1 MRRIRSL
8 KSRLLLTTLA
18 VIALGSLL
26 IGGLLLAHAR
36 HEIDELF
43 DAQLAQ
49 MARTLLAQRQ
59 QHDDGEDHRPAPHRH
74 EYERKIGF
82 ALFDDDGELIR
93 HSSEAQISTLP
104 PRCHG
109 FQTIRHRAEDLR
121 LFCSTDEDSGH
132 VIVAWQSQTI
142 RNELAGKI
150 VGTIFLPMLLGL
162 PLLAFAVWWAVGRTL
177 RPLTGLSAQIG
188 QRSAKDLAPIDPG
201 SAPTEISPIITTLN
215 QLLARIAAAL
225 EQERRFTADAAH
237 ELRTPLAALR
247 IQIEVA
253 QGQNDLAAGKATL
266 GKAIQAVDRA
276 TSLVEQLLQ
285 LARLDE
291 LTSISRHHIELQQ
304 LAQAELDEHASAAR
318 GKHIR
323 LVLEVDSPQPVEGH
337 PELLRILLRNLLNN
351 AIQYTPDGG
360 TAGIRVHGRSIAVF
374 DNGPGIAEA
383 ERQSLLQRFAR
394 GKDAGGTGHGLGL
407 SIVSRIAELHQATIR
422 LQHANATSGLLV
434 LLEFPQPPD
443 PSHRGHT

>member
-1 MRRIRSL
+1 MRRVRSL
-8 KSRLLLTTLA
+8 KSRLLVTTLV
-18 VIALGSLL
+18 VITLGSIL

-59 QHDDGEDHRPAPHRH
+59 QHDDNEDHRPALHRH

-82 ALFDDDGELIR
+82 ALFDDKGELIG
-93 HSSEAQISTLP
+93 HSNETQISALP
-104 PRCHG
+104 AHCHG
-109 FQTIRHRAEDLR
+109 FQTIRHQAEDLR
-121 LFCSTDEDSGH
+121 LFCSTDRISGH
-132 VIVAWQSQTI
+132 VIVAWQSQAI

-150 VGTIFLPMLLGL
+150 VGTIFLPILLGL
-162 PLLAFAVWWAVGRTL
+162 PLLAFAVWWAIGRTL
-177 RPLTGLSAQIG
+177 QPLTGLSTQIG
-188 QRSAKDLAPIDPG
+188 QRSARDLAPIDPG
-201 SAPTEISPIITTLN
+201 SAPAEISPIIATLN
-215 QLLARIAAAL
+215 QLLTRIEAAL

-253 QGQNDLAAGKATL
+253 QEQNDLAANKVTL
-266 GKAIQAVDRA
+266 AKAIQAVDRA

-291 LTSISRHHIELQQ
+291 MAGISRSPLDLQQ
-304 LAQAELDEHASAAR
+304 LARAELNEHAAAACA
-318 GKHIR
+318 KHIQ
-323 LVLEVDSPQPVEGH
+323 LLFEADSPQPVDGH

-360 TAGIRVHGRSIAVF
+360 KAGIRIHGCSIAVF
-374 DNGPGIAEA
+374 DNGPGIATT
-383 ERQSLLQRFAR
+383 ERQHLLQRFAR

-407 SIVSRIAELHQATIR
+407 SIVSRIAELHQATLS
-422 LQHANATSGLLV
+422 LQHADSAGGLLV
-434 LLEFPQPPD
+434 RLDFPAPPSS
-443 PSHRGHT
+443 PPA